1 MIQVRGTNKEF
12 ALKVRVT
19 VQSCINYL
27 MPRLEG
33 KVEVVVDFLDL
44 GGVNG
49 YASAEHFSG
58 SRLDRPRDFEI
69 EVNENLSEDDALLA
83 ICHEMVHVKQFAR
96 SELYYAGGDRIRWHG
111 EWVDDIPYEKRGWE
125 IEAYS
130 LQTKLHQ
137 LAKRYI
143 S

>member
-1 MIQVRGTNKEF
+1 MIQVHGTNKEF
-12 ALKVRVT
+12 ALKVRRT

-33 KVEVVVDFLDL
+33 KMEVVVDFLDL

-58 SRLDRPRDFEI
+58 TRLDRPRDFEI
-69 EVNENLSEDDALLA
+69 EIDMNLPEDEALLA
-83 ICHEMVHVKQFAR
+83 ICHEMVHVKQYAR
-96 SELYYAGGDRIRWHG
+96 SELYYAGGGRVRWHG
-111 EWVDDIPYEKRGWE
+111 EWVGDIPYEKRGWE
-125 IEAYS
+125 IEAYG
-130 LQTKLHQ
+130 LENKLYQ
-137 LAKRYI
+137 IAKCYL